1 MKSTCLALFSATWQ
15 VTCPRLRKQCPPC
28 EQIGRTTVSERNK
41 SSLNV
46 SKSPIGFFQNNS
58 IMSSGHQSKGKK
70 ASPFMKCRISL
81 LSSKLLILKNKD
93 IFLYTTPESLYC
105 HNNEESEYETNMTG
119 SNDGV
124 SSPGQSG
131 GHPLKSQENRSKP

>member
-15 VTCPRLRKQCPPC
+15 VAQDC
-28 EQIGRTTVSERNK
+28 ESNVHLVNKSGGQPFPSRNK